1 MKRVFFSSQFWVEVH
16 HGAYIVTTGAWV
28 SWSYHIQ
35 TQEQN
40 NRNAYVLISFLAY
53 TQLDF
58 PTLRQFRI
66 PHLGNCTT
74 HSGLGIHTPINL
86 MMTIPSHRH
95 AHRTPQCKHSLFE
108 NLSQEIL
115 GCAKLTMKANN
126 HKYNDQLAKL

>member
-40 NRNAYVLISFLAY
+40 NRNVYVLISFLAY

-74 HSGLGIHTPINL
+74 HSGLDIHTPINL

>member
-1 MKRVFFSSQFWVEVH
+1 MLVKRVSFSSQFRVVVH
-16 HGAYIVTTGAWV
+16 HCAYIVTTGAWV
-28 SWSYHIQ
+28 SWSYYIQ

-40 NRNAYVLISFLAY
+40 NRNAFVLISFLAY
-53 TQLDF
+53 VQLDF
-58 PTLRQFRI
+58 PTLRQSRI

-74 HSGLGIHTPINL
+74 HSGLGIRTPINL

-95 AHRTPQCKHSLFE
+95 AHRMPQCKRSLFE

-126 HKYNDQLAKL
+126 HKI